1 MYNKNQISQPQ
12 QIGRL
17 FRKGSFFD
25 KAFRVVASF
34 VPFGSVVTT
43 ITDNIG
49 SDEGWFHRRSHTED
63 RGELNGII
71 HKPKVF

>member
-1 MYNKNQISQPQ
+1 MYKKNQISKPQ

-25 KAFRVVASF
+25 KAFHVVASF
-34 VPFGSVVTT
+34 VPFGGAVAT

-49 SDEGWFHRRSHTED
+49 SDHGWFPKRTNTED
-63 RGELNGII
+63 RGEVNGISN
-71 HKPKVF
+71 KPKVF